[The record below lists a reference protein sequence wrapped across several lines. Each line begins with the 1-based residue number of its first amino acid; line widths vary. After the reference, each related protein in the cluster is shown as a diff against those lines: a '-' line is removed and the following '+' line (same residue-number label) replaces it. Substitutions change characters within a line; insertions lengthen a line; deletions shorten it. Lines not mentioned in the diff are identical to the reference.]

1 MTNASAH
8 LFSNG
13 HANYYNE
20 KEKLIM
26 EMRELGLSGLH
37 KFVKEYP
44 NASVYWCFSIYK
56 KKIHPLALPYLLKH
70 IRMETDAQILK
81 RGKKVK

>member
-1 MTNASAH
+1 MINASAH

-20 KEKLIM
+20 KGKLIT
-26 EMRELGLSGLH
+26 EMRMLGLSGLH

-44 NASVYWCFSIYK
+44 NAPVYWCFSIYK
-56 KKIHPLALPYLLKH
+56 KKIHPLALPHLLKH
-70 IRMETDAQILK
+70 IRKEIDRSLTFEKL
-81 RGKKVK
+81 